1 MVQLSKCNIDAS
13 VKHEGVFSDCRFKC
27 FSVFRN
33 CCRPCLAVP
42 ADLGVQEIAK
52 LCGFY
57 EESHFSEIFKQL
69 NGVSPSAYRSRQRS
83 GDYGLF
89 LCDSR

>member
-1 MVQLSKCNIDAS
+1 M
-13 VKHEGVFSDCRFKC
+13 
-27 FSVFRN
+27 
-33 CCRPCLAVP
+33 
-42 ADLGVQEIAK
+42 GVQEIAK